1 VNRLPD
7 VRRLALF
14 DIEEGKR
21 EMIRLVIELRDPRRL
36 NQLDAMLD
44 AMDVTEFHPRVL
56 VALVTSAGTVKQHLP
71 HWDGFADR
79 VREFFAR
86 SQGQEWADDQLRG
99 IV

>member
-1 VNRLPD
+1 MNRLPD

-21 EMIRLVIELRDPRRL
+21 EMIRLVLDLRDPRRL
-36 NQLDAMLD
+36 NRLDAMLD
-44 AMDVTEFHPRVL
+44 GMDVTEFHPRVL
-56 VALVTSAGTVKQHLP
+56 VALVTSAGTVKQHLT
-71 HWDGFADR
+71 HWDGFTAR